1 LAAVVG
7 LSNGPN
13 KIYPT
18 IASDAIGTGDCA
30 RVSNSLH
37 VLHVMQLVSAAK
49 NLVCLLMDLPWT
61 RTSIVNCSPVCFT
74 VEIPSVSKPQNIPF
88 HS

>member
-1 LAAVVG
+1 MAAVVG
-7 LSNGPN
+7 LSNAPN

-30 RVSNSLH
+30 RVSNSLYK

-49 NLVCLLMDLPWT
+49 NLVCLLMDYL
-61 RTSIVNCSPVCFT
+61 
-74 VEIPSVSKPQNIPF
+74 ELGPQ
-88 HS
+88 

>member
-7 LSNGPN
+7 LSNAPN

-37 VLHVMQLVSAAK
+37 KVLHVMQLVSAAK
-49 NLVCLLMDLPWT
+49 NLVRLLMDLPGT
-61 RTSIVNCSPVCFT
+61 RTSISQLKFIILETTTIRPAE
-74 VEIPSVSKPQNIPF
+74 EICQ
-88 HS
+88 